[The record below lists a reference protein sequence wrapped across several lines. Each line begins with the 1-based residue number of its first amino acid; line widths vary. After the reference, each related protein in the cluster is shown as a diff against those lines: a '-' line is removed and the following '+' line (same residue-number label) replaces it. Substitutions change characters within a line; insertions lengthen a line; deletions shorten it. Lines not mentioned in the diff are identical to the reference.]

1 MNKNNLFLCFIR
13 QIGEN
18 IENEFIYELLFTET
32 IDSFW
37 GDDFD
42 VFPSCLCSDLIPYEN
57 EYSLITEIKTDI
69 KLDLAINSCCFSYQD
84 VTDGIIPCAWQS
96 LNGLD
101 EYPSDGR
108 LILHFGLSY
117 EETEEILSNKNIILN
132 VKDNN

>member
-13 QIGEN
+13 QVGETIDN
-18 IENEFIYELLFTET
+18 GYVYELLFTET
-32 IDSFW
+32 IDTFW

-42 VFPSCLCSDLIPYEN
+42 VFPSCLCNTLTPYEH
-57 EYSLITEIKTDI
+57 EYSLVTEIITNI
-69 KLDLAINSCCFSYQD
+69 KLDLAIESCCFSYQD

-96 LNGLD
+96 LNGLE

-117 EETEEILSNKNIILN
+117 EETEDLLTNKNIILTIKEN
-132 VKDNN
+132 H